1 MAMAKS
7 RETMHESVCTRGK
20 KQQKVAKHKTT
31 LTMTWKWGAAPLAS
45 PRVPGLPGGGGRQL
59 FVVADKDDF

>member
-7 RETMHESVCTRGK
+7 RDTMHESVCTRGK

-45 PRVPGLPGGGGRQL
+45 PRVPGGRQL